1 MSLTPHTLPTG
12 IYYMIYIFLIYNQ
25 DYNTYNIDRCR
36 DKRMVSAKSAQREIQ
51 MVSPPNC
58 WAVLEHLKLNLII
71 CSLEN
76 QVKNHPKLTFA
87 WGVNHSRSFSIETSF
102 TGALTLTLDG

>member
-1 MSLTPHTLPTG
+1 
-12 IYYMIYIFLIYNQ
+12 MIYNIIFNIQPCN
-25 DYNTYNIDRCR
+25 DYNTYNIDRYR
-36 DKRMVSAKSAQREIQ
+36 DKQKVSAKSARHGIQ

-58 WAVLEHLKLNLII
+58 LAVLEHLKLNLII

-76 QVKNHPKLTFA
+76 QVENDPKLTFA